1 MDDWSIWK
9 KKERKNERVYIF
21 YKKSQN
27 FYKTLRIDRLD
38 YSFRLLYNSNVND
51 YFQWTKAGAMAI
63 LFLDGVMFS
72 TKSTV

>member
-1 MDDWSIWK
+1 MDDWSMKFEK

-38 YSFRLLYNSNVND
+38 YSDNSNVND

>member
-38 YSFRLLYNSNVND
+38 YSDNSNVND

>member
-1 MDDWSIWK
+1 MKFEK

-38 YSFRLLYNSNVND
+38 YSDNSNVND